1 MPIYDLRC
9 QLGHRFEVLQSFTAE
24 LPACPVCGSLTVKLP
39 AGCALS
45 GVAGVP
51 PAHDRQPQT
60 WRGTYSG
67 NRGYLAE
74 LRTQAEER
82 SRLEASYPEL
92 AGDRR
97 PVIAHEGRYEAAP
110 LRLGDLR
117 E

>member
-9 QLGHRFEVLQSFTAE
+9 QQDHRFEVIQSFTAE
-24 LPACPVCGSLTVKLP
+24 LPACPVCGSATAKLP

-51 PAHDRQPQT
+51 PAHDSQPQT
-60 WRGTYSG
+60 WRGTYHG
-67 NRGYLAE
+67 DRGYLAE
-74 LRTQAEER
+74 LRTQAQAR
-82 SRLEASYPEL
+82 SRLEAKYPEL
-92 AGDRR
+92 VGDRR

-110 LRLGDLR
+110 LRLGDPL